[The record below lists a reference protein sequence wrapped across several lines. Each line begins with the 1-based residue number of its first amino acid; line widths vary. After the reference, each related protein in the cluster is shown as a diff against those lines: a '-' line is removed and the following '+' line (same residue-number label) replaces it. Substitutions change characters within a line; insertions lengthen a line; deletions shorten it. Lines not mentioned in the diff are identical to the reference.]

1 MSRDVQSRDLQL
13 CHARGGYVTW
23 SRDRHVTLLQTPTR
37 AALDGA
43 CTCVPPPQ
51 SLYTHKF
58 QEGDKAHQSCVV
70 STAIQVSKAT
80 GE

>member
-13 CHARGGYVTW
+13 RHARGRHVTW

-43 CTCVPPPQ
+43 GTCSAPSPG
-51 SLYTHKF
+51 LYTHTF
-58 QEGDKAHQSCVV
+58 RDGDEAHQSVW
-70 STAIQVSKAT
+70 
-80 GE
+80 